1 MPAQPYLSSNL
12 EFVIRYSEE
21 VKSALGKNQPVV
33 ALESTIIS
41 HGLPRPSNMEV
52 AKEVEEIVRAN
63 GATPAT
69 IAIIDGDIHVGLE
82 SQFLDRVANDE
93 SILKASIRDLATVTA
108 KKLSAATTVAA
119 TSHVAHLAGISFFAT
134 GGLGGVHRGA
144 QETWDE
150 SADLHS
156 LAEIPVLVVS
166 AGAKSIL
173 DVAATLERLESFSV
187 PIVGY
192 RTNRFPGFYLSDSG
206 FDLEYRADSAAEIAE
221 IWRARKTVA
230 TTKSGM
236 VVANPVKNQMD
247 KALHE
252 KTLQEGLAA
261 SHKAGIKGKAVT
273 PFLLE
278 YFHSNTN
285 GESLRVNIE
294 IIKENSA
301 LAAQIAAADSNL
313 NN

>member
-1 MPAQPYLSSNL
+1 MFNL
-12 EFVIRYSEE
+12 VIRYSKE
-21 VKSALGKNQPVV
+21 VEKALASKAPVV

-41 HGLPRPSNMEV
+41 HGLPRPTNMEV
-52 AKEVEEIVRAN
+52 ALGVEEIVRSN

-69 IAIIDGDIHVGLE
+69 IAIIDGEIHVGLE
-82 SQFLDRVANDE
+82 PDSLDRIANDAG
-93 SILKASIRDLATVTA
+93 ILKASIRDLATVSA

-119 TSHVAHLAGISFFAT
+119 TSHIAHAAGISFFAT

-156 LAEIPVLVVS
+156 LASIPVLVVS

-173 DVAATLERLESFSV
+173 DVAATLERLETFSV
-187 PIVGY
+187 PIIGY

-206 FDLEYRADSAAEIAE
+206 FDLEYRADSPEEIAK
-221 IWRARKTVA
+221 IWQARQVVRTNE
-230 TTKSGM
+230 SGM
-236 VVANPVKNQMD
+236 VVANPVANQMNLE
-247 KALHE
+247 LHE
-252 KTLQEGLAA
+252 KTLRDGLAA
-261 SHKAGIKGKAVT
+261 SEAAGIKGKAVT

-278 YFHSNTN
+278 YFHSHTD

-294 IIKENSA
+294 IIKANSA
-301 LAAQIAAADSNL
+301 LAAQIAVAAAKL
-313 NN
+313 K

>member
-1 MPAQPYLSSNL
+1 M
-12 EFVIRYSEE
+12 IRYSEE

-41 HGLPRPSNMEV
+41 HGLPRPTNMEV

-69 IAIIDGDIHVGLE
+69 IAIIDGEIHVGLE

-93 SILKASIRDLATVTA
+93 SILKASIRDLATITA

-119 TSHVAHLAGISFFAT
+119 TSHIAHLVGISFFAT

-156 LAEIPVLVVS
+156 LAEVPVLVVS

-221 IWRARKTVA
+221 IWRARKMVA

>member
-1 MPAQPYLSSNL
+1 M
-12 EFVIRYSEE
+12 IRYSEE

-41 HGLPRPSNMEV
+41 HGLPRPTNMEV

-69 IAIIDGDIHVGLE
+69 IAIIDGEIHVGLE

-93 SILKASIRDLATVTA
+93 SILKASIRDLATITA

-119 TSHVAHLAGISFFAT
+119 TSHIAHLVGISFFAT

-221 IWRARKTVA
+221 IWRARKMVA